1 MSHAPTEVKPW
12 VLDGGAV
19 DVPCDEL
26 LAYWRQG
33 DETSDVELT
42 DGSVVISSRT
52 PPPGAAAVKAD
63 ILARVA
69 DGEHPSPCLPSRRDG
84 LPCCAACLGHEGLT
98 WMRALS

>member
-26 LAYWRQG
+26 LAYWREG

-52 PPPGAAAVKAD
+52 PPPDAAAVKAD

-69 DGEHPSPCLPSRRDG
+69 DGESTPVLASHLDAMGYR
-84 LPCCAACLGHEGLT
+84 AALLA
-98 WMRALS
+98 WAVRS